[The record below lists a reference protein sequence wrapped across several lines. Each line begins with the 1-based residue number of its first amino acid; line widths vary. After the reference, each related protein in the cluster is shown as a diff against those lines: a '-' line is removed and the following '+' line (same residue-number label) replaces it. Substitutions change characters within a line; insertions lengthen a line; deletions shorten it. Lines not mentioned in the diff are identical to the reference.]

1 MCVPATRYSERVS
14 RWIRVAPLVAAVLA
28 AALPLARHVQR
39 AKAEAA
45 GVAFLER
52 LAAAQ
57 QAFRDGPGHGGYA
70 TDVDTL
76 TKGCGASSAL
86 LPAADMDRA
95 REAGF
100 AIVLRAAEEA
110 TALPPDCRGKATASN
125 YYAAAQ
131 ASGPDA
137 PPQQAF
143 ALTGSSGRIYL
154 FFDGIAPLER
164 DMAPGGLATPL
175 EALGTFRIP

>member
-1 MCVPATRYSERVS
+1 VS
-14 RWIRVAPLVAAVLA
+14 RWIRVVPLVAAVFV

-39 AKAEAA
+39 AQAEAA
-45 GVAFLER
+45 GVTFLER

-57 QAFRDGPGHGGYA
+57 QAFRTGPGHGGYA

-76 TKGCGASSAL
+76 TTGCGAASGL
-86 LPAADMDRA
+86 LPAAEVARA
-95 REAGF
+95 RAAGF
-100 AIVLRAAEEA
+100 AIVLRAAEPA
-110 TALPPDCRGKATASN
+110 TTLPPDCRGKATASD

-154 FFDGIAPLER
+154 FFDSIAPLER

-175 EALGTFRIP
+175 EGRGTFRIP